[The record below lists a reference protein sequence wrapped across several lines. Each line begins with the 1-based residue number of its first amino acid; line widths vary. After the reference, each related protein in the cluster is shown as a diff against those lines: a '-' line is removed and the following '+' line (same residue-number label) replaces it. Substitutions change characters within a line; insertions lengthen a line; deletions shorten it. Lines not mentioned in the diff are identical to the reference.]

1 MPRPFKNR
9 LIDGNPIAVV
19 YKPAG
24 VPAAEL
30 QWVTLSLDE
39 FETIRLL
46 DHVGLDQEKTA
57 EKMGVSRPTV
67 TRVYASARRKI
78 ADALVTGQ
86 GICIEGG
93 PVTQSPVPLAPC
105 CGMGRIRGRCRHRH
119 GHGHNNPTGENT

>member
-1 MPRPFKNR
+1 V
-9 LIDGNPIAVV
+9 IV

-24 VPAAEL
+24 IPADRL
-30 QWVTLSLDE
+30 QWIKLSLDE

-46 DHVGLDQEKTA
+46 DHIGLDQEQA
-57 EKMGVSRPTV
+57 AAKMGISRPTV

-86 GICIEGG
+86 AICIEGG

-105 CGMGRIRGRCRHRH
+105 CGMGRIRGRCRH
-119 GHGHNNPTGENT
+119 GQLPPNQQENNT